1 MVAQYVAAAH
11 NKVHKQAFRLE
22 KLRGGGPAGGCLG
35 SPTHQT
41 RDLSTLQTA
50 VAKADVIV

>member
-11 NKVHKQAFRLE
+11 NKAHKQAFRLE
-22 KLRGGGPAGGCLG
+22 KLSGGGLAGGCLG
-35 SPTHQT
+35 SPAYKT
-41 RDLSTLQTA
+41 RDLPTLQTA